1 MEPRHGAPGDR
12 PRPPYGTDAQGGCST
27 PRVHG
32 GRGIRRILDAA
43 APLGRGEH
51 PTASRGQ
58 GQGVFRSARR
68 PPRHGPSSQVF
79 QDQYP
84 SAQAYFRSVIH
95 MTATQN
101 RTRSLNIGKSVSVRR
116 ASEKKRINAL
126 VAQIALAA
134 MYNKLP
140 AHLKSPSKK

>member
-1 MEPRHGAPGDR
+1 MP
-12 PRPPYGTDAQGGCST
+12 ST
-27 PRVHG
+27 P
-32 GRGIRRILDAA
+32 
-43 APLGRGEH
+43 
-51 PTASRGQ
+51 
-58 GQGVFRSARR
+58 
-68 PPRHGPSSQVF
+68 
-79 QDQYP
+79 
-84 SAQAYFRSVIH
+84 
-95 MTATQN
+95 N